1 MKLLSTFKQRSPPLE
16 VDRKAGIPFPTK
28 EGNGPSSQDE
38 EGKTRL
44 LLSCGGTLGV
54 PLEWSQVCR
63 GLVKLPKVCQG
74 PFQAQEGRWNFFRDA
89 TVEKGLISHGGVNL
103 LFFLKLWQ
111 ETGGSSQVTME
122 TSWNRLCC
130 LRKVHSPCELEGSLG
145 IPLHLVQGP
154 RSSSRVEAGTSVFL
168 SSAAM
173 EFSVPMEFQQWC
185 QASSRVE
192 TWMCAFLSSCK
203 SSVRL
208 PVELTYGSE
217 AYSRGATGL
226 SYLTSCFES
235 ARGVTVESVPGNKFY
250 LEWIGATGS
259 L

>member
-1 MKLLSTFKQRSPPLE
+1 M
-16 VDRKAGIPFPTK
+16 G
-28 EGNGPSSQDE
+28 
-38 EGKTRL
+38 
-44 LLSCGGTLGV
+44 
-54 PLEWSQVCR
+54 
-63 GLVKLPKVCQG
+63 
-74 PFQAQEGRWNFFRDA
+74 
-89 TVEKGLISHGGVNL
+89 
-103 LFFLKLWQ
+103 
-111 ETGGSSQVTME
+111 

-130 LRKVHSPCELEGSLG
+130 LRKVHSPCELEGSLR
-145 IPLHLVQGP
+145 IPLQLVQGP
-154 RSSSRVEAGTSVFL
+154 TSSSRVESGTSVFL

-226 SYLTSCFES
+226 SHLTSCFES
-235 ARGVTVESVPGNKFY
+235 KLGVTVELVPGNQVY
-250 LEWIGATGS
+250 LERIGTTGS
-259 L
+259 FLIVTRSLEFFSRLKLRPPLLEMG